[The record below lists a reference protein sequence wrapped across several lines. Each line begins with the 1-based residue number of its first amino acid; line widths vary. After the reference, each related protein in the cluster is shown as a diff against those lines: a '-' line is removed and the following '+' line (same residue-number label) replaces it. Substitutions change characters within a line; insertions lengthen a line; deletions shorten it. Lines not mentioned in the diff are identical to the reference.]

1 MLLHILS
8 HSQFT
13 KVIGDK
19 YLHILLHGTEETK
32 AQRGAVAASHAAR
45 ASGGKFA
52 FSPLFQLTQTAGV
65 KYGVSCKT
73 VQKNWNKLFGQPNN
87 TSLASDSLLFQ
98 NTFNIFFFLIFNI
111 FYLTLLQ
118 VHEG

>member
-19 YLHILLHGTEETK
+19 YLYNLPHGTEETK

-73 VQKNWNKLFGQPNN
+73 VQKNWNKLFGQPNFLYGHLLEKERTLVAIAKTVMERN
-87 TSLASDSLLFQ
+87 DSDA
-98 NTFNIFFFLIFNI
+98 ND
-111 FYLTLLQ
+111 TL
-118 VHEG
+118 